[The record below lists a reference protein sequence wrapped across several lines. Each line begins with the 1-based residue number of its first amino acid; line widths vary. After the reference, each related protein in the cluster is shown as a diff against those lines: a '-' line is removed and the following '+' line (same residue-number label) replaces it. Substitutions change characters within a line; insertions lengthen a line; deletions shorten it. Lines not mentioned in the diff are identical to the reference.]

1 MRRSRWRPR
10 MRRRSRASWRAR
22 WTTSRSAR
30 SFAREASRGR
40 RPSHGRARPRRPW
53 RRIAP
58 RRGRWR
64 APEMRVAIDGRKLHD
79 GGIGTYIRGLVGALA
94 AAGPRDDWTLLVDAG
109 HHGGMRWPTSV
120 REREVRAGKYGL
132 AEHWVVP
139 AAARKAGAELLH
151 APHYTLPLG
160 WSGPSVVTIHDLIH
174 VRFARFHPPAVGLYA
189 RAMAGLATRRA
200 TAVIADSEATKRDIV
215 ELLGTAPARVRV
227 VPLGVSPRLAPA
239 PAVDVAL
246 FRSGRAPRSAL
257 ARRGLR
263 AASARGA
270 RVRRRG
276 ARERRGLAAGGAG
289 RRRGVPAPAR
299 AGRLGRGDPRAAR
312 RPRPARRARRARPDA
327 RGPVH
332 LGAHRGDDA
341 GDLRRGAGEGAV
353 SRRGRSPERRAQYAF
368 ASLNTRA
375 TVRNRIR
382 TSNHSDQFCT

>member
-1 MRRSRWRPR
+1 
-10 MRRRSRASWRAR
+10 
-22 WTTSRSAR
+22 
-30 SFAREASRGR
+30 
-40 RPSHGRARPRRPW
+40 
-53 RRIAP
+53 
-58 RRGRWR
+58 
-64 APEMRVAIDGRKLHD
+64 MRVAIDGRKLHD

-94 AAGPRDDWTLLVDAG
+94 AAGPRDDWTLLVDPA
-109 HHGGMRWPTSV
+109 HHGGMRWPTGV

-246 FRSGRAPRSAL
+246 FRSDRALPAGYVLYLGARKPHKNLELLVRAWGVMRPGERPPLVLSGPAWRGDAPLARLARELGVERSLLFSGELHDEAAL
-257 ARRGLR
+257 ACLYSGAALLVQPSLAEGFGLPPLEALACGVAVLASDAGSLPEVLGD
-263 AASARGA
+263 AA
-270 RVRRRG
+270 VFLPP
-276 ARERRGLAAGGAG
+276 REPAAWAAEILALLA
-289 RRRGVPAPAR
+289 
-299 AGRLGRGDPRAAR
+299 D
-312 RPRPARRARRARPDA
+312 PARRAALAA
-327 RGPVH
+327 RGRTHAAPYTW
-332 LGAHRGDDA
+332 ARTA
-341 GDLRRGAGEGAV
+341 EM
-353 SRRGRSPERRAQYAF
+353 
-368 ASLNTRA
+368 TRA
-375 TVRNRIR
+375 IYDEVLAKGR
-382 TSNHSDQFCT
+382 